1 MRHLNNKRSLITA
14 TGMRYNFPKKI
25 VTLFGISAMLLV
37 AVSLLT
43 FEGATHLA
51 AAQSREMLFIVILG
65 SIVSIG
71 LIVWAFAIVLRENT
85 LRVEQ
90 ERARLDSEDKYR
102 ELVESAPDIIYRA
115 DIQGRFTYAN
125 PVVLRLT
132 GYSETEVI
140 GKHYMELIPPSHREA
155 TQRFYRD
162 QVARDIVT
170 TYFEYPM
177 VTKGGSLLWLGQNV
191 QLLKQGNKTIGI
203 QAVARDITE
212 RKKGE
217 EELRASEQR
226 LQVVID
232 TVSDGV
238 TFSDTNGRFIVF
250 NRRMREITG
259 YTAEEAN
266 AVEDFSSMLYP
277 HPVDHQRALDGVKEV
292 ETLGSVY
299 DKPTLIVT
307 KEGKRKFLLVSTS
320 LVRFEDRTM
329 YLSTY
334 RDITARKE
342 AEEERDKIFALSLD
356 LVCVTGFD
364 GYFKNVNPAWERTTG
379 FSSAELLREPFLSF
393 VHADEAEAT
402 SRAFMSVVNGVPLQG
417 FGTRFR
423 CKDGSYRW
431 TEWTATAFPE
441 RGVIYAIGRDT
452 TDRRKAERLVE
463 ESEARYR
470 QLYNEAPVGYHEIDE
485 QGRIIS
491 VNQTELEML
500 GYRREE
506 MIGEYVWKF
515 VADSEAS
522 RARVLEK
529 LAGLSQENVAAERLY
544 RKKDGEV
551 LTMLIDERM
560 ERDQSGRV
568 KTIRSTIRDISE
580 RKKAEVAL
588 NEAKEAAEAATRAK
602 SEFLATM
609 SHEIRTP
616 MNGVIGMTDLLLN
629 TQLSGEQ
636 REFAETIRTSGESLL
651 GVIND
656 ILDFSKIESG
666 KITFEEHPFELGSC
680 IEEVFHL
687 MSPKAIE
694 KNLDLL
700 YLIDPSIPPFLIG
713 DVVRV
718 RQVLFNLVGN
728 AVKFTEKGEVY
739 IAVRTVD
746 QEGEHLELEFSVRDT
761 GIGIPEEKK
770 DRLFKAFSQVD
781 SSTTRRFGG
790 TGLGLAISMKLVQ
803 LMGGRIWVES
813 EVHKG
818 STFYFTLKLASTPST
833 PTLPKVYLRG
843 KVPELGHK
851 RVLIIDDNPT
861 NLHILTLQT
870 TQWDMIPRA
879 TLSAK
884 AALEWIRK
892 GDPFDLAIVDMLMPG
907 MDGLAVGAEIRKLRT
922 PNALPMILLTSSG
935 KQPAEIGAPA
945 LAFSAFVAK
954 PIRQSQLYNIIV
966 ELLCGAP
973 QQVLSENMS
982 QKIDA
987 DLGVRLPLKILVA
1000 EDNPVNQKL
1009 TLRVLKG
1016 MGYNADL
1023 AKNGLKVLE
1032 ALHSF
1037 RYDLLFM
1044 DVHMPELDGLDT
1056 TRRIMQEF
1064 PRESRP
1070 AIIAMTADA
1079 MEGDKEKCLEAGM
1092 DDYIS
1097 KPVNLAALHASIERW
1112 GRTSKKRATT
1122 ESKEGLLA
1130 GGIEESIVRRMNELG
1145 GETDPAFIAGLLDT
1159 FLLDAKKRIEKM
1171 SAALKKSDP
1180 KGVYFEAHSLKGAA
1194 MTFGANTFASLLHMI
1209 EESAEEGRIERLE
1222 ALLANVNLE
1231 FHKMKSSLTA
1241 FTKKGS
1247 EKS

>member
-1 MRHLNNKRSLITA
+1 
-14 TGMRYNFPKKI
+14 MRYNFPRKI
-25 VTLFGISAMLLV
+25 LTLFGLSAIVLV
-37 AVSLLT
+37 AVSVLT
-43 FEGATHLA
+43 YEGATHLA
-51 AAQSREMLFIVILG
+51 AAQPRETLFIVLLG
-65 SIVSIG
+65 SIASVS
-71 LIVWAFAIVLRENT
+71 LMAWALVNLLREND
-85 LRVEQ
+85 LRVEH
-90 ERARLDSEDKYR
+90 ERARHDTEDKYR
-102 ELVESAPDIIYRA
+102 ELVEAATDIIYRA

-125 PVVLRLT
+125 PVVLRIT

-140 GKHYMELIPPSHREA
+140 GKHYMELIPPSHRET

-162 QVARDIVT
+162 QVARDIGT
-170 TYFEYPM
+170 TYFEYPIL
-177 VTKGGSLLWLGQNV
+177 TKVGSLLWLGQNV
-191 QLLKQGNKTIGI
+191 QLLKQGNKTVGI

-212 RKKGE
+212 RKRGE

-250 NRRMREITG
+250 NRQMREITG
-259 YTAEEAN
+259 YSMDEAN
-266 AVEDFSSMLYP
+266 AVDDFSSLLYP

-292 ETLGSVY
+292 ETQGSVF
-299 DKPTLIVT
+299 DKPTLIIA
-307 KEGKRKFLLVSTS
+307 KDGKRRFLLVSTS

-334 RDITARKE
+334 RDITARRE
-342 AEEERDKIFALSLD
+342 AEEERDKIFAISLD

-364 GYFKNVNPAWERTTG
+364 GYFKNVNPAWERALG
-379 FSSAELLREPFLSF
+379 FSSAELMSEPFLSF
-393 VHADEAEAT
+393 VHAGDVEAT
-402 SRAFMSVVNGVPLQG
+402 SQAFMNVVKGIPLQG

-431 TEWTATAFPE
+431 TEWTAAAFPE
-441 RGVIYAIGRDT
+441 RSVIYAIGRDT

-463 ESEARYR
+463 ESEARFR

-485 QGRIIS
+485 QGRITS
-491 VNQTELEML
+491 VNQTELDML
-500 GYRREE
+500 GYRSEE

-522 RARVLEK
+522 CERVLAK
-529 LAGLSQENVAAERLY
+529 LAGLSQESVAAERLY

-551 LTMLIDERM
+551 LTVLIDERI
-560 ERDQSGRV
+560 ERDTTGRV

-580 RKKAEVAL
+580 RKKAEVVL

-616 MNGVIGMTDLLLN
+616 MNGVIGMTDLLLS

-666 KITFEEHPFELGSC
+666 KITFEEHPFELGAC
-680 IEEVFHL
+680 IEEVFRL
-687 MSPKAIE
+687 MSTKAVE

-700 YLIDPSIPPFLIG
+700 YLIEPGIPPFMVG
-713 DVVRV
+713 DVLRI
-718 RQVLFNLVGN
+718 RQILFNLVGN
-728 AVKFTEKGEVY
+728 AVKFTQSGEVY
-739 IAVRTVD
+739 VAVKPLD
-746 QEGEHLELEFSVRDT
+746 QKGAIIELEFSVRDT

-790 TGLGLAISMKLVQ
+790 TGLGLVISMKLVQ

-813 EVHKG
+813 EEHKG
-818 STFYFTLKLASTPST
+818 STFYFTLKLASSPSVLN
-833 PTLPKVYLRG
+833 LPKIYLRG
-843 KVPELGHK
+843 KVPELSKK
-851 RVLIIDDNPT
+851 RVLIVDDNPT

-870 TQWDMIPRA
+870 TQWDMIPRV

-892 GDPFDLAIVDMLMPG
+892 GDPFDLAIVDMLMPEI
-907 MDGLAVGAEIRKLRT
+907 DGLLLGAEIRKIRT
-922 PNALPMILLTSSG
+922 PKALPMILLTSSG
-935 KQPAEIGAPA
+935 KQPSEIGDAA
-945 LAFSAFVAK
+945 QAFSAFVAK
-954 PIRQSQLYNIIV
+954 PIRQSQLYDIIV
-966 ELLCGAP
+966 ELLCGP
-973 QQVLSENMS
+973 HKQVL
-982 QKIDA
+982 A
-987 DLGVRLPLKILVA
+987 DNVPIKLDSNLGERLPLKILVA
-1000 EDNPVNQKL
+1000 EDSPINQKL

-1016 MGYNADL
+1016 MGYAADL
-1023 AKNGLKVLE
+1023 AENGLKVLE
-1032 ALHSF
+1032 ALHSSQ
-1037 RYDLLFM
+1037 YDLLFM

-1092 DDYIS
+1092 DDYVS
-1097 KPVNLAALHASIERW
+1097 KPINIAALHASIERW
-1112 GRTSKKRATT
+1112 GKISQQRSAAGT
-1122 ESKEGLLA
+1122 KEALLPND
-1130 GGIEESIVRRMNELG
+1130 IEASIVQRLSELG
-1145 GETDPAFIAGLLDT
+1145 GETDPAFIAELLGT
-1159 FLLDAKKRIEKM
+1159 YLLDAKKRLERM
-1171 SAALKKSDP
+1171 SIDLKKNDA
-1180 KGVYFEAHSLKGAA
+1180 KGVYFEAHSLKGAS
-1194 MTFGANTFASLLHMI
+1194 MTFGANTFAALLRTI
-1209 EESAEEGRIERLE
+1209 EESAMEGRLE
-1222 ALLANVNLE
+1222 GLDSVFGSVKQE
-1231 FHKMKSSLTA
+1231 FNKMEISLTA
-1241 FTKKGS
+1241 LAKRRKEKG
-1247 EKS
+1247 